1 MMDSLLGR
9 QVLSQ
14 RVRAIKPSGIR
25 KFFDIAATMGD
36 VISLGV
42 GEPDFVTPDHIRQA
56 GIRSI
61 EIGETHYT
69 SNYGTLELR
78 SAIADLLFRRYG
90 IMYDPDSEIL
100 VTVGVSEGIDAAMR
114 ALLDPGDE
122 VIVPDPGY
130 VAYEADITL
139 AGGTVVPVTTS
150 VETQFAVQAGDIE
163 AVLTPRTKAV
173 LLGNPNN
180 PTGSVIPRDE
190 LERIRDLVVKHDLI
204 VLSDEVYSRLVYG
217 GEHVSI
223 ASLPGMRERTILV
236 DGFSKAYAMTGWR
249 IGYVAAPTH
258 ILEAMLKI
266 HQYAIMC
273 APTMSQAAALQAIRH
288 GEEDVLAMVASY
300 DERRSLMVAGLNAVG
315 LTCYQPRGAFY
326 AFPNVTV
333 TGLGSDEFAE
343 KLLFEERVAVVPG
356 NAFGA
361 AGEGYVRCTYCTAR
375 EKIEEAIVR
384 MGRFVERYTRG
395 ADGRAARP
403 ARRATRRRYQ
413 NRAVRETA

>member
-14 RVRAIKPSGIR
+14 RVCAIKPSGIR
-25 KFFDIAATMGD
+25 KFFDIAATMED

-61 EIGETHYT
+61 SEGETHYT

-78 SAIADLLFRRYG
+78 SAISDLLFRRYG
-90 IMYDPDSEIL
+90 VVYDPGSEIL

-139 AGGTVVPVTTS
+139 AEGTVVPVTTS
-150 VETQFAVQAGDIE
+150 VETQFAVRAADIE
-163 AVLTPRTKAV
+163 ARVTPRTKAV

-180 PTGSVIPRDE
+180 PTGSVIPHDE
-190 LERIRDLVVKHDLI
+190 LEKIRDLVVKHDLI

-217 GEHVSI
+217 GRHVSI

-249 IGYVAAPTH
+249 IGYVAAPTY

-300 DERRSLMVAGLNAVG
+300 DERRTLMVAGLNAVG
-315 LTCYQPRGAFY
+315 LTCYQPGGAFY
-326 AFPNVTV
+326 AFPDVTV
-333 TGLGSDEFAE
+333 TGLTSDEFAE

-375 EKIEEAIVR
+375 DKIEEAILR
-384 MGRFVERYTRG
+384 MGQFVQRYTRE

-403 ARRATRRRYQ
+403 ARRTTRRRYQ
-413 NRAVRETA
+413 RSAVRGTA